1 MTFRPRATRTVTTF
15 FAFVALTLSGFPS
28 GLSTARAVTPN
39 IPGVWCSREPGRT
52 LSTEQR
58 QLLTRSLGRITGWE
72 KIQFSAHG
80 LLLLNEV
87 ADANGGSSIARQIL
101 TEVLRSG
108 AAFLIEDHSRSHA
121 VDFGQL
127 DEGTVYEDGE
137 HRLMIWRVR
146 VDFDDFRQMQ
156 APTAVRA
163 AFDEG
168 FMLLHEM
175 LHGLGLKDTKQV
187 GEIGECESVLNRAR
201 AELGLPLRDDYFGQ
215 ALRLTSSVI
224 SAKLRFKSRSPGN
237 TKWKWHYLYF
247 LPGRESLEPFTW

>member
-1 MTFRPRATRTVTTF
+1 MTFRPRATRTVTTL

-52 LSTEQR
+52 LSTEHR
-58 QLLTRSLGRITGWE
+58 QLLTRSLGRITGW
-72 KIQFSAHG
+72 KRIQFSAHG
-80 LLLLNEV
+80 MLVLDEMTETTY
-87 ADANGGSSIARQIL
+87 GSPIARQIL
-101 TEVLRSG
+101 TQVLRSG
-108 AAFLIEDHSRSHA
+108 SAFLIEDHSRSHA

-137 HRLMIWRVR
+137 RRFMIWRVR

-156 APTAVRA
+156 APTTVRA

-175 LHGLGLKDTKQV
+175 LHGLGLKDTTRV
-187 GEIGECESVLNRAR
+187 GEVGECESVLNRAR

-215 ALRLTSSVI
+215 AFRLTQNVV
-224 SAKLRFKSRSPGN
+224 SARLRFKSRKQGS

-247 LPGRESLEPFTW
+247 LTGRERPEPFTW